1 MTTPSAEEA
10 SGSVSPVDDIDIE
23 KGSAST
29 ATDGPDDAPADA
41 SAKKKKKSTAS
52 KKEQEFETETPSLLR
67 FILLAR
73 PELLALLTSL
83 FLVLA
88 ADGVNLVVPIV
99 IARAYDALVDPT
111 FDDDERGTVIN
122 RTMTLVLVFTAV
134 GSILGWIRGFLQG
147 LIGERV
153 VARMRLQL
161 YRSVLFQ
168 DIAFFDEH
176 KSGEIVSRLGSD
188 ATLLQ
193 ASLSTS
199 VPEVLSGLSK
209 AIVCVVLMFYLSA
222 RLTSVTLGGV
232 VLISGLSV
240 PLGKVLGDLSRR
252 YQDALGLA
260 QTRSTETIGSMRTV
274 QSFVAEEKE
283 FGRFVDAIGNPDEG
297 KILLYPKGTEGEG
310 DGKRNTLQ
318 VGYSKA
324 TVTSTFFTLMFGGG
338 MIVLYISLW
347 YGFHLVNGGWMSIGD
362 LTAFQ
367 SYVFQVAFAI
377 GQAAGNIA
385 KLIEGIGAS
394 GRMLYLINRTPAIP
408 KQNADKEPFVPTERM
423 RGNIEFNKVS
433 FAYASRPD
441 NTVLKDYSLSIPAN
455 TTTALVG
462 SSGAGKS
469 TVVSLLQRFYDISG
483 GSITIDGHEITDLDL
498 SWLRSNIGFVQ
509 QEPHL
514 FGLTVRDNLLYGV
527 KREVSQKE
535 LEAVCR
541 DANCLDFI
549 ESWPERFE
557 TMVGEKG
564 VKLSGGQKQR
574 ISIARALLTDCR
586 ILLLDEATSALD
598 AESEH
603 LVQSAIENLMLRS
616 SRTVIIVA
624 HRLSTVQKAEQIVV
638 MHDHKIVGVGSH
650 QNLLEENSRYKDLI
664 KRQSVMT
671 MPLRSTSSMIEE
683 KKTD

>member
-29 ATDGPDDAPADA
+29 AADGPDDAPADA

-297 KILLYPKGTEGEG
+297 NILLYPKGTEGEG

>member
-1 MTTPSAEEA
+1 MMTPSAEEA
-10 SGSVSPVDDIDIE
+10 AGDVSPDIDIE
-23 KGSAST
+23 KGSDST
-29 ATDGPDDAPADA
+29 AA
-41 SAKKKKKSTAS
+41 SETKKKSTAS
-52 KKEQEFETETPSLLR
+52 KKEKEFETETPSLLR
-67 FILLAR
+67 FVLLAR
-73 PELLALLTSL
+73 PELPALLTSL

-99 IARAYDALVDPT
+99 IARAYDALVSPV
-111 FDDDERGTVIN
+111 FDEDERGNIIN
-122 RTMTLVLVFTAV
+122 QTMILVLVLTAV

-168 DIAFFDEH
+168 DISFFDEH

-199 VPEVLSGLSK
+199 VPEVLSGMSK
-209 AIVCVVLMFYLSA
+209 AIVCVILMFYLSV

-240 PLGKVLGDLSRR
+240 PLGKALGDLSRR
-252 YQDALGLA
+252 YQDALGVA

-283 FGRFVDAIGNPDEG
+283 FGRFADAIGDPDKG
-297 KILLYPKGTEGEG
+297 NILIYPKGTEGGE
-310 DGKRNTLQ
+310 DGRGNTLQ
-318 VGYSKA
+318 VGFSKA

-338 MIVLYISLW
+338 VIVLYLSLW

-408 KQNADKEPFVPTERM
+408 KLDAEKEPFVPNERM
-423 RGNIEFNKVS
+423 RGDIEFNNVS

-441 NTVLKDYSLSIPAN
+441 NTVLKDYSLTIPAN

-462 SSGAGKS
+462 SSGGGKS

-527 KREVSQKE
+527 NREVSQKE
-535 LEAVCR
+535 LESVCR

-549 ESWPERFE
+549 ESWPEHFE

-624 HRLSTVQKAEQIVV
+624 HRLSTVQKADQIVV
-638 MHDHKIVGVGSH
+638 MHDHKIAGVGSH
-650 QNLLEENSRYKDLI
+650 QKLLEENSRYKDLI

-671 MPLRSTSSMIEE
+671 IPLRSTSSLIEE
-683 KKTD
+683 KKSD

>member
-29 ATDGPDDAPADA
+29 AADGPDDAPADA

>member
-1 MTTPSAEEA
+1 MSAEEA
-10 SGSVSPVDDIDIE
+10 AGDVSPEIDIE
-23 KGSAST
+23 KGSDST
-29 ATDGPDDAPADA
+29 AA
-41 SAKKKKKSTAS
+41 SETKKKSTAS

-67 FILLAR
+67 FVLLAR

-99 IARAYDALVDPT
+99 IARAYDALVNPV
-111 FDDDERGTVIN
+111 FDEDERGTVIN
-122 RTMTLVLVFTAV
+122 QTMTLVLVLTAV

-161 YRSVLFQ
+161 YRSVLYQ
-168 DIAFFDEH
+168 DISFFDEH

-199 VPEVLSGLSK
+199 VPEVLSGMSK
-209 AIVCVVLMFYLSA
+209 AIVCVVLMFYLSV
-222 RLTSVTLGGV
+222 RLTGVTLGGV

-240 PLGKVLGDLSRR
+240 PLGKALGDLSRR
-252 YQDALGLA
+252 YQDALGVA

-283 FGRFVDAIGNPDEG
+283 FVRFADAIGDPDKG
-297 KILLYPKGTEGEG
+297 NMLLYPKGTEGG
-310 DGKRNTLQ
+310 DGGRNTLQ

-408 KQNADKEPFVPTERM
+408 KQDAEKEPFVPNERM
-423 RGNIEFNKVS
+423 RGDIEFNKVS

-441 NTVLKDYSLSIPAN
+441 NTVLKDYSLTIPAN

-527 KREVSQKE
+527 NREVSQKE
-535 LEAVCR
+535 LETVCA

-603 LVQSAIENLMLRS
+603 LVQSAIENLMVRS

-624 HRLSTVQKAEQIVV
+624 HRLSTVQKADQIVV
-638 MHDHKIVGVGSH
+638 MHDHKIAGVGSH
-650 QNLLEENSRYKDLI
+650 QKLLEENTRYKDLI

-671 MPLRSTSSMIEE
+671 IPLRSTSSIIEE
-683 KKTD
+683 KKSD

>member
-29 ATDGPDDAPADA
+29 AADGPDDAPADA

-671 MPLRSTSSMIEE
+671 MPLRSTSSMS
-683 KKTD
+683 T